1 MITVHGQIKLAGVTS
16 ESQVDAF
23 VSGTNSSG
31 WGPRTPTS
39 GDNGPLQGQSGFG
52 AVGPFY
58 DSQHLDIC
66 QLPNAQRKQPT
77 VFIPAPLL
85 LVTQSPPH
93 TLTPSP
99 KTPGAGPG
107 HECLTSSSP
116 LQLQIQINLLS
127 LMSPLGNSLPRL
139 RTLKDV
145 CENFPNPAVH
155 LSSADCQ
162 PSGHK
167 TAFIR
172 GKSK

>member
-1 MITVHGQIKLAGVTS
+1 MSQAPIALAG
-16 ESQVDAF
+16 AP
-23 VSGTNSSG
+23 
-31 WGPRTPTS
+31 GPRLLETMAHCRGS
-39 GDNGPLQGQSGFG
+39 LALGQLARFMAHNIWIFVNFQMLRGNS
-52 AVGPFY
+52 PQSS
-58 DSQHLDIC
+58 SQ
-66 QLPNAQRKQPT
+66 P
-77 VFIPAPLL
+77 PLL